1 MIFIKTR
8 LECLIVAKDC
18 FFKVLILIHNHNLND
33 LLSICQ
39 KYLNDVRQSVNDAVL
54 DVVDTS
60 PPHLRVGISSGG
72 K

>member
-18 FFKVLILIHNHNLND
+18 FFKVILIDNQNLND

-39 KYLNDVRQSVNDAVL
+39 KYLTDVRQSVNDAVL
-54 DVVDTS
+54 DVVDTP

>member
-1 MIFIKTR
+1 MADLLSLWK
-8 LECLIVAKDC
+8 
-18 FFKVLILIHNHNLND
+18 KVDFNNDNDNDNDNNHDLND